1 MYGSSRE
8 FMAPIPYKHYIVLYF
23 SYMTLKVNFSLGSN
37 KPNASNTIM
46 VRGIPIIIEE
56 ANPEEINIEEVTLEE
71 EEATLVEEKGPAV
84 EQEQNSQQQR
94 RRKNVIHVTPLN
106 ILPEIVQLESNY
118 LSYYNCCYI

>member
-1 MYGSSRE
+1 
-8 FMAPIPYKHYIVLYF
+8 
-23 SYMTLKVNFSLGSN
+23 
-37 KPNASNTIM
+37 M

-71 EEATLVEEKGPAV
+71 EEATLVEEKGTAV

-118 LSYYNCCYI
+118 LSHYNCCYI